1 MTQTLFKACIRA
13 GTGLCLIVWSA
24 FAMAETHLLAPC
36 PDSPNC
42 VSSLAT
48 QSDKRVDPLQVAADR
63 ESSLKKLETLL
74 GSLPRVDYDVV
85 GQSRIQA
92 RFTSRILR
100 FVDDVTFYV
109 RENGMVEVRSASRA
123 GYWDLGANRRRV
135 ESLREQLFEQETDD
149 RTSQQPPFGNAEN
162 RA

>member
-1 MTQTLFKACIRA
+1 
-13 GTGLCLIVWSA
+13 
-24 FAMAETHLLAPC
+24 MADTHLLAPC

-48 QSDKRVDPLQVAADR
+48 DDSHRVEPLTVADNR
-63 ESSLKKLETLL
+63 EACMARLQALLKA
-74 GSLPRVDYDVV
+74 LPRVEFDVV

-92 RFTSRILR
+92 RFTSRLLR

-109 RENGMVEVRSASRA
+109 RENGMVEVRSASRV

-135 ESLREQLFEQETDD
+135 ESLREQLAEQAPDD
-149 RTSQQPPFGNAEN
+149 STAQHFHRQGSRSLG
-162 RA
+162 

>member
-1 MTQTLFKACIRA
+1 M
-13 GTGLCLIVWSA
+13 SA
-24 FAMAETHLLAPC
+24 VAMSNTHLLAPC

-48 QSDKRVDPLQVAADR
+48 DEDRRVAPLKVAQTRQASMVR
-63 ESSLKKLETLL
+63 LQALL
-74 GSLPRVDYDVV
+74 RQLPRVEFDVV

-92 RFTSRILR
+92 RFSSRLLR

-109 RENGMVEVRSASRA
+109 REDGMVEVRSASRV

-135 ESLREQLFEQETDD
+135 ESLREQLAEQAPDD
-149 RTSQQPPFGNAEN
+149 STSQHYPQHGS
-162 RA
+162 RSLG

>member
-1 MTQTLFKACIRA
+1 M
-13 GTGLCLIVWSA
+13 SD
-24 FAMAETHLLAPC
+24 THLLAPC

-48 QSDKRVDPLQVAADR
+48 DESQRVAPLQVADNRGDSMAR
-63 ESSLKKLETLL
+63 VQALL
-74 GSLPRVDYDVV
+74 RTLPRVEFDVV

-92 RFTSRILR
+92 RFTSRVLR

-109 RENGMVEVRSASRA
+109 REDGVVEVRSASRV

-135 ESLREQLFEQETDD
+135 ESLREQLAEQAPDD
-149 RTSQQPPFGNAEN
+149 STSQHYPQHGS
-162 RA
+162 RSLG

>member
-1 MTQTLFKACIRA
+1 M
-13 GTGLCLIVWSA
+13 SA
-24 FAMAETHLLAPC
+24 AAMSDTHLLAPC

-48 QSDKRVDPLQVAADR
+48 DESQRVAPLQVADNRGDSMAR
-63 ESSLKKLETLL
+63 VQALL
-74 GSLPRVDYDVV
+74 RTLPRVEFDVV

-92 RFTSRILR
+92 RFTSRVLR

-109 RENGMVEVRSASRA
+109 REDGVVEVRSASRV

-135 ESLREQLFEQETDD
+135 ESLREQLAESNEQTAHYSLQD
-149 RTSQQPPFGNAEN
+149 RHSSLG
-162 RA
+162 

>member
-1 MTQTLFKACIRA
+1 M
-13 GTGLCLIVWSA
+13 SD
-24 FAMAETHLLAPC
+24 THLLAPC

-48 QSDKRVDPLQVAADR
+48 DESQRVAPLQVADNR
-63 ESSLKKLETLL
+63 TESMARVQALL
-74 GSLPRVDYDVV
+74 RTLPRVEFDVV

-92 RFTSRILR
+92 RFTSRVLR

-109 RENGMVEVRSASRA
+109 REDGMVEVRSASRV

-135 ESLREQLFEQETDD
+135 ESLREQLAESHE
-149 RTSQQPPFGNAEN
+149 RTSHYPLRDRHSSLG
-162 RA
+162 

>member
-1 MTQTLFKACIRA
+1 M
-13 GTGLCLIVWSA
+13 SN
-24 FAMAETHLLAPC
+24 THLLAPC

-48 QSDKRVDPLQVAADR
+48 DEERRVAPLQVA
-63 ESSLKKLETLL
+63 ETRKASMARLQALL
-74 GSLPRVDYDVV
+74 RQLPRVEFDVV

-92 RFTSRILR
+92 RFSSRILR

-109 RENGMVEVRSASRA
+109 REDGVVEVRSASRV

-135 ESLREQLFEQETDD
+135 ESLREQLAEQATDD
-149 RTSQQPPFGNAEN
+149 STSQHFSRQGS
-162 RA
+162 RSLG

>member
-1 MTQTLFKACIRA
+1 
-13 GTGLCLIVWSA
+13 
-24 FAMAETHLLAPC
+24 MAETHLLAPC

-135 ESLREQLFEQETDD
+135 EALREQLFEQETDD

>member
-1 MTQTLFKACIRA
+1 M
-13 GTGLCLIVWSA
+13 SN
-24 FAMAETHLLAPC
+24 THLLAPC

-48 QSDKRVDPLQVAADR
+48 DEERRVAPLQVA
-63 ESSLKKLETLL
+63 ETRGASMARLQALL
-74 GSLPRVDYDVV
+74 RQLPRVEFDVV

-92 RFTSRILR
+92 RFSSRLLR

-109 RENGMVEVRSASRA
+109 REDGVVEVRSASRV

-135 ESLREQLFEQETDD
+135 ESLREQLAEQAPDD
-149 RTSQQPPFGNAEN
+149 STSQHFSRQGS
-162 RA
+162 RSLG

>member
-1 MTQTLFKACIRA
+1 M
-13 GTGLCLIVWSA
+13 SD
-24 FAMAETHLLAPC
+24 THLLAPC

-48 QSDKRVDPLQVAADR
+48 DESQRVAPLQVADNRGDSMAR
-63 ESSLKKLETLL
+63 VQALL
-74 GSLPRVDYDVV
+74 RTLPRVEFDVV

-100 FVDDVTFYV
+100 FLDDVTFYV
-109 RENGMVEVRSASRA
+109 REDGVVEVRSASRV

-135 ESLREQLFEQETDD
+135 ESLREQLAESNEQTAHYSLQD
-149 RTSQQPPFGNAEN
+149 RHSSLG
-162 RA
+162 

>member
-1 MTQTLFKACIRA
+1 
-13 GTGLCLIVWSA
+13 
-24 FAMAETHLLAPC
+24 MAETHLLAPC

-42 VSSLAT
+42 ISSLAT
-48 QSDKRVDPLQVAADR
+48 QSDKRVAPLQVAADR
-63 ESSLKKLETLL
+63 KNSLKKLEILL
-74 GSLPRVDYDVV
+74 SRLPRVEYDVV

-109 RENGMVEVRSASRA
+109 RENGVVEVRSASRT

-135 ESLREQLFEQETDD
+135 ESLREQLSEQGTDD

-162 RA
+162 RV

>member
-1 MTQTLFKACIRA
+1 
-13 GTGLCLIVWSA
+13 
-24 FAMAETHLLAPC
+24 MAETHLLAPC

>member
-1 MTQTLFKACIRA
+1 M
-13 GTGLCLIVWSA
+13 SD
-24 FAMAETHLLAPC
+24 THLLAPC

-48 QSDKRVDPLQVAADR
+48 DEDRRVAPLQVAQTRGASMAR
-63 ESSLKKLETLL
+63 LQALL
-74 GSLPRVDYDVV
+74 RQLPRVEFDVV

-92 RFTSRILR
+92 RFSSRILR

-109 RENGMVEVRSASRA
+109 REDGVVEVRSASRV

-135 ESLREQLFEQETDD
+135 ESLREQLAEQAPDE
-149 RTSQQPPFGNAEN
+149 RTSHYPLRDRHSSLG
-162 RA
+162 